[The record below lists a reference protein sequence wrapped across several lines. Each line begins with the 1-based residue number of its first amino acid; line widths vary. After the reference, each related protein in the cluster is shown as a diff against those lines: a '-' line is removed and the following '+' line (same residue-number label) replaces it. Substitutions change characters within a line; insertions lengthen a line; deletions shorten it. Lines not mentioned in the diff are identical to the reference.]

1 MSNTFSLDDIRAAA
15 DKKFA
20 SVEIQVGDTKVRLIN
35 ALQLP
40 EERRNALLE
49 AQKRAGEEN
58 ASQVEVLKDCIRIVA
73 DTEGGA
79 EALLNEVGDNLAV
92 LVEIFATYNKDTEAG
107 EA

>member
-1 MSNTFSLDDIRAAA
+1 MSNVFNLDDIRAAA

-20 SVEIQVGDTKVRLIN
+20 SVDIQVGDTKVRLIN

-40 EERRNALLE
+40 EAKRDALLA
-49 AQKRAGEEN
+49 AQKRASEEG

-79 EALLNEVGDNLAV
+79 EALLEQVGDNLAV